1 MRIDAHAH
9 IEPPGGGEEF
19 AQDALL
25 IEAAD
30 ALEID
35 LLCCSCLASRM
46 PSVPED
52 FVACNTHL
60 KRAMD
65 HFAPRVLGYCYVNPG
80 WVREALE
87 EIERC
92 ITQLGFIGV
101 KLYNEYKFTDP
112 VLRPVIEKCL
122 GLDVPILHHA
132 GHTWWPLPGQPNIS
146 DAADFVQAMREY
158 PELKLICGHL
168 GGGGDWEWTIKALRE
183 GTAGPTGLPGLHV
196 DTSGSVV
203 DEGMIEKAV
212 AELGV
217 ERLLF
222 ACDMTMEGGVG
233 KVLSA
238 DITEEEREAIFSG
251 NMRRL
256 LGGRV

>member
-9 IEPPGGGEEF
+9 IEPPGHSEEF

-35 LLCCSCLASRM
+35 FLCCSCLAAKM
-46 PSVPED
+46 PSVPAD
-52 FVACNTHL
+52 FVACNTQL
-60 KRAMD
+60 RRAMD
-65 HFAPRVLGYCYVNPG
+65 HFAPRILGYCYVNPG
-80 WVREALE
+80 WIREALA

-92 ITQLGFIGV
+92 ITGLDFIGV

-122 GLDVPILHHA
+122 ELDVPILHHA

-146 DAADFVQAMREY
+146 DAADFARMIREY

-168 GGGGDWEWTIKALRE
+168 GGGGDWEWTIKALRD
-183 GTAGPTGLPGLHV
+183 GPGLYA

-212 AELGV
+212 SQLGV

-238 DITEEEREAIFSG
+238 DITDEERELIFSG

-256 LGGRV
+256 LGGRI

>member
-9 IEPPGGGEEF
+9 INPPGGGE
-19 AQDALL
+19 ANGDQWGRDRLL

-35 LLCCSCLASRM
+35 WLCCSCLASRR
-46 PSVPED
+46 PAVPDD
-52 FVACNTHL
+52 FRACNAHMRKAIDEFPGRL
-60 KRAMD
+60 
-65 HFAPRVLGYCYVNPG
+65 LGYAYVNPG
-80 WVREALE
+80 YQREALE
-87 EIERC
+87 EIDRC
-92 ITQLGFIGV
+92 VGDWGFIGV

-112 VLRPVIEKCL
+112 IVRPVIEKCIA
-122 GLDVPILHHA
+122 LDVPILHHA

-146 DAADFVQAMREY
+146 DAGDFAQAVADY

-168 GGGGDWEWTIKALRE
+168 GGGGDWEWTIRALRE
-183 GTAGPTGLPGLHV
+183 EPRLYV

-212 AELGV
+212 ALLGV
-217 ERLLF
+217 DHLLF
-222 ACDMTMEGGVG
+222 ACDMSMTAGVG
-233 KVLSA
+233 KILGA
-238 DITEEEREAIFSG
+238 DITEEQRTAIFGG